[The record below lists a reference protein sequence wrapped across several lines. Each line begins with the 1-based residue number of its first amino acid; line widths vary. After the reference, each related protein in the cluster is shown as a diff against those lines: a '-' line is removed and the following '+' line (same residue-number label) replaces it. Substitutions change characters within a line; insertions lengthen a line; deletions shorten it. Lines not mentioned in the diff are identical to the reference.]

1 MKTITNATLTRWL
14 MQGKAEVVC
23 EPTRSGYV
31 ELRMRNG
38 TRRFY
43 QVQG

>member
-14 MQGKAEVVC
+14 MQGKCEMVF

-38 TRRFY
+38 KRRMV